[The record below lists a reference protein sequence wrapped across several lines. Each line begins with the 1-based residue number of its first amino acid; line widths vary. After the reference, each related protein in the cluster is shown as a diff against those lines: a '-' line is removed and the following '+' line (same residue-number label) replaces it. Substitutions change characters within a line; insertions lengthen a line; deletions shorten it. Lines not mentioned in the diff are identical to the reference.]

1 MRVLPH
7 QDEKIWITFT
17 RFLKKPESDFS
28 ICCFLLFF
36 LVLDWWANEKWF
48 KYRIIKQ
55 AMEQWAIIITV
66 NNYCKC
72 TSKLGEVCIHCLK
85 RTSKKGTLFLNTQK
99 HITSFLHD
107 QQRVKHAFYLCFFS
121 SNFNRTA
128 HMEKAEKPSSGWT
141 KRPLT
146 CPQLCVL
153 LILLFNFLDSIFL
166 S

>member
-1 MRVLPH
+1 MLICFHDMYIQASVAASEFCHTKMKKYESLSLA
-7 QDEKIWITFT
+7 
-17 RFLKKPESDFS
+17 FLRSLNQILAFVVF
-28 ICCFLLFF
+28 FLFFF

-48 KYRIIKQ
+48 KYGIIKH

-85 RTSKKGTLFLNTQK
+85 RTSKKGTLILNTQK
-99 HITSFLHD
+99 YITSFLHG
-107 QQRVKHAFYLCFFS
+107 QQWVKHAFYQCVFS

-146 CPQLCVL
+146 CP
-153 LILLFNFLDSIFL
+153 
-166 S
+166 